1 MRRLS
6 KKVKHLE
13 ALNRVIKT
21 KIVDKTYID
30 TRSIVVFK
38 MKRKV
43 MNVIETKMVNDLYTL
58 LTLNICGNLN
68 RELNKKWTR

>member
-1 MRRLS
+1 MRQLS

-13 ALNRVIKT
+13 ALNRVIKS

-30 TRSIVVFK
+30 TRAIAVFE
-38 MKRKV
+38 MKRNV

-68 RELNKKWTR
+68 RKLNEKWTR